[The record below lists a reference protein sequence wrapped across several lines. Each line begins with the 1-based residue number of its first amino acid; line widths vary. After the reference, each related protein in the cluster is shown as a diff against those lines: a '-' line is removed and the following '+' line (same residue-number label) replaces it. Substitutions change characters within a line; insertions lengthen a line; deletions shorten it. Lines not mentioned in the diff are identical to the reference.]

1 MTPETETPPP
11 TEDLPRAAPPT
22 ASPERVKRLYELAA
36 KSTATW
42 DNMLG
47 VGKDWW
53 TDEEFEEFL
62 AFLRRSRRGEPL

>member
-1 MTPETETPPP
+1 MTPDADSPPF
-11 TEDLPRAAPPT
+11 PRLDCPPG
-22 ASPERVKRLYELAA
+22 SPERQRKLAELAA

-47 VGKDWW
+47 VGEDWW